1 MTSATSPNEKGLR
14 KEAFLLLTPASFRQ
28 IGRYLVNVVW

>member
-1 MTSATSPNEKGLR
+1 MTSATRPNEKGLR
-14 KEAFLLLTPASFRQ
+14 KEAFLLLRRTNFRQ